1 MLVPDFCNKPY
12 IAEVLQTATVA
23 GAERAPV
30 AIERLI
36 EGRWHEERFLDG
48 EDEIMIH
55 HGHVASTIPFHRA
68 TRNRT
73 NANGVEEQIPKTKF
87 IRGKEHYLYD
97 LLLLRRGRHIVVA
110 VPFHLLATSL
120 FLKIDKVLAGTRT
133 LYETL
138 NITNMVIRL
147 GMSGRISIPRE
158 NGSGTELLV
167 TRCHLAYSDPVER
180 RRDIE
185 QVRLTGSNIGASEI
199 YGELVEPVLRQTGSR
214 SIVTPILLG
223 FALVRDGVRKSST
236 MTDRH
241 GNFKVTVG
249 PGLRQV
255 TRLFQLLDEIERL
268 QNVTSTTSNV
278 PILQSGSIEDV
289 E

>member
-1 MLVPDFCNKPY
+1 MLVTDFCNQPY
-12 IAEVLQTATVA
+12 IAEVLQTSTV
-23 GAERAPV
+23 GAERGPE

-36 EGRWHEERFLDG
+36 EGKWREERVLDDG
-48 EDEIMIH
+48 DEITIH
-55 HGHVASTIPFHRA
+55 HGYFASPFSYHRA

-73 NANGVEEQIPKTKF
+73 NADGVEVQIPRTKV

-97 LLLLRRGRHIVVA
+97 LLIVRRRRHLVVA
-110 VPFHLLATSL
+110 VPFHALATSL

-138 NITNMVIRL
+138 NITNMVIQL
-147 GMSGRISIPRE
+147 GMGGRIATVGE
-158 NGSGTELLV
+158 NGSRAEILV

-185 QVRLTGSNIGASEI
+185 QVRLTGSNIGASKI
-199 YGELVEPVLRQTGSR
+199 YGELVEPVLQRAEPQ

-223 FALVRDGVRKSST
+223 FALVRDGVRKSSAT
-236 MTDRH
+236 TDRH

-255 TRLFQLLDEIERL
+255 TRLFTLLDEIERL
-268 QNVTSTTSNV
+268 QNVASTTSNV
-278 PILQSGSIEDV
+278 PILQSASIEEV